1 MTPRLIASAMILAAI
16 PAAAHAAGAVPVD
29 EASTTLLF
37 AIGATGVLIG
47 RHAAMRNRPQQDD

>member
-1 MTPRLIASAMILAAI
+1 MTARVLASAMILLAI
-16 PAAAHAAGAVPVD
+16 PVAAHAAGAVPVE

-47 RHAAMRNRPQQDD
+47 RHAATRRRP